1 MGSKMG
7 SDIAKIHINFN
18 KTVLGVK
25 SSTNTC
31 LIYAETGQFPL
42 YITIYRQIIKY
53 WLKLTCT
60 SDHRYIAIKNSCIST

>member
-1 MGSKMG
+1 M
-7 SDIAKIHINFN
+7 HINFI

-25 SSTNTC
+25 LFTNTN

-42 YITIYRQIIKY
+42 YITICRQLMKY

-60 SDHRYIAIKNSCIST
+60 RIIDILLLPFMHHPLNGVYL